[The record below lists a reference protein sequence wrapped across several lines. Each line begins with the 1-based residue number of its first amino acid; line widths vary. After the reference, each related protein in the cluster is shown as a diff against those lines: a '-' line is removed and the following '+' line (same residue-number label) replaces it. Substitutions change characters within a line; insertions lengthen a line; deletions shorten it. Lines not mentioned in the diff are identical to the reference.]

1 MAVSDAP
8 FRSRS
13 RARRAPSGHSQGNR
27 CRARGA
33 RALGASGNRLAASR
47 ARLTAR
53 SSGDDDP
60 PPQGGR
66 TSSAPPECAVSQDPA
81 AAPWAGLTPES
92 PVSTG
97 GLVPWSC
104 PASWRPPPTRPDRL
118 SAHPSPAFRFSI
130 SELLG
135 SCPSHHVSAPWSS
148 QACVSSG
155 AADLGRLREQHLLQW
170 SPVWLGYS
178 GWFSRAALFA
188 FIKNLKVRLCAWL
201 RETLLGYTLHRCS
214 FDTFL
219 MAENRSLSL
228 IRLILIYSQVFSY

>member
-1 MAVSDAP
+1 ML
-8 FRSRS
+8 RSVQGAERVEPPAGTA
-13 RARRAPSGHSQGNR
+13 RGTGAGHAEPEPWARRATASQPRGLASR
-27 CRARGA
+27 LGAQGTMTRLLRGA
-33 RALGASGNRLAASR
+33 GHPA
-47 ARLTAR
+47 
-53 SSGDDDP
+53 P
-60 PPQGGR
+60 
-66 TSSAPPECAVSQDPA
+66 PPECAVSQDPA

-155 AADLGRLREQHLLQW
+155 AADLGRLREQHLLQR

-214 FDTFL
+214 SDTFL